1 MKKLIITTLFAFT
14 AVISY
19 GQSTKEV
26 TKPKQEVKAVQDTI
40 THLNLTPTNLK
51 QIYGILGNINKS
63 IEESDIPSKK
73 AKELREQMQ
82 GLAQFLGTNQVK
94 KEK

>member
-1 MKKLIITTLFAFT
+1 MKKIITTALFAFT
-14 AVISY
+14 AVLSY

-51 QIYGILGNINKS
+51 QIYGIFGNTLKA

-73 AKELREQMQ
+73 AKEIREQMQ
-82 GLAQFLGTNQVK
+82 GLAQFLGTTQVK